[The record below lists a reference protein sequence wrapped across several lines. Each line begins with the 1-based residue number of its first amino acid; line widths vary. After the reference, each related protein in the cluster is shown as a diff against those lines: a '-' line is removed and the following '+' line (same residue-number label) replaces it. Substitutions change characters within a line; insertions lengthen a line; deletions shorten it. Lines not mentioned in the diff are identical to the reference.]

1 MHTTLIQLTITTC
14 TCPFDPFHFDSLAA
28 GRRPPPCRSCHSQWP
43 CNLKSTCECVDP
55 ACPSLAC
62 CPAVADRCTRQWAAA
77 GCVGSGTERAAA
89 SRRFCR
95 LAPGAFC
102 ARLSARQYHLQAAT
116 FCAVDH
122 FEGRGGAGGLH
133 SGGAGTKSVP
143 GRGRAQPGAPQWS
156 HKLPGM
162 LQIKWTWAGR
172 SQEPA
177 SSRCAPCKELL
188 AAGARAGCK
197 SASPFTRRQA
207 LQSEL
212 PSIAGD
218 N

>member
-1 MHTTLIQLTITTC
+1 M
-14 TCPFDPFHFDSLAA
+14 
-28 GRRPPPCRSCHSQWP
+28 PCKWP
-43 CNLKSTCECVDP
+43 CNLKATCKCVQP
-55 ACPSLAC
+55 ACHSLVC
-62 CPAVADRCTRQWAAA
+62 RTAVADRCMRQWAAA
-77 GCVGSGTERAAA
+77 GCVGSGTERAPPRADFAA
-89 SRRFCR
+89 LR
-95 LAPGAFC
+95 LVPFAPVF
-102 ARLSARQYHLQAAT
+102 RARQYHLQAAT
-116 FCAVDH
+116 FCVVDR
-122 FEGRGGAGGLH
+122 FMGRGGAGGLH

-143 GRGRAQPGAPQWS
+143 RRRRAQPGAPQWS

-207 LQSEL
+207 LQSEP